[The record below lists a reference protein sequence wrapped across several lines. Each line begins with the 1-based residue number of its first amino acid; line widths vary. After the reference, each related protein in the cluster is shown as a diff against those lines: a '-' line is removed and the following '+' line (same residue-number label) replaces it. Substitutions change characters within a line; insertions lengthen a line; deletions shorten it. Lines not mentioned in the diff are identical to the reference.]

1 MKKVLM
7 VIAPT
12 DFRDEEFFET
22 MEVLESEK
30 LDITVVNSTGQPSRS
45 MAGKIVTP
53 DANFYDVDSADF
65 DALVFVGGSGSA
77 VYQSHNRAIELVKE
91 FHGSGKL
98 IAAICIAPTILVN
111 AGIMHKK
118 NATAFAS
125 EKDRINAVGTFTGRP
140 IEVDG
145 NVITASGPSVS
156 KLFGKYIVEKLK

>member
-12 DFRDEEFFET
+12 DFNDVEFSDT
-22 MEVLESEK
+22 KEVLEAAN

-45 MAGKIVTP
+45 SLGKVVTP
-53 DANFYDVDSADF
+53 DSNFYDVDSADF
-65 DALVFVGGSGSA
+65 DAIVFVGGSGSA
-77 VYQSHNRAIELVKE
+77 VYQSHNRTLELVKE
-91 FHGSGKL
+91 FNSSGKL

-111 AGIMHKK
+111 AGIMYKK
-118 NATAFAS
+118 NMTAFAS

-145 NVITASGPSVS
+145 NIITASGPSVA